1 MAAITMSKVIV
12 MLGAPGTGKGT
23 QARLLAEKYG
33 YPQISTGDI
42 LRAMAQADTLLGRE
56 IRETQAAGHLV
67 RDEVLAEIILDR
79 TSQPDCAR
87 GYILDGFPRTLNQA
101 QLLEELALRQG
112 NAILMLKLILP
123 REALLKRLTG
133 RRTCSRCG
141 EIYNVFLRPTRQEGL
156 CDLCG
161 GTLTQRSDDRK
172 EVVATRVSDYERAT
186 KPLTDYYQQSGRL
199 VKIKGDRAVDE
210 VLNDLCAAIE
220 AGAR

>member
-1 MAAITMSKVIV
+1 MSKIIV

-42 LRAMAQADTLLGRE
+42 LRAMAKADTPLGRE

-79 TSQPDCAR
+79 TNQPDCKN

-101 QLLEELALRQG
+101 RLLEDLALKQG
-112 NAILMLKLILP
+112 NAILTLKLILP
-123 REALLKRLTG
+123 RAALMKRLTG
-133 RRTCSRCG
+133 RRTCARCG
-141 EIYNVFLRPTRQEGL
+141 EIYNIYLRPTRQEGL

-161 GTLTQRSDDRK
+161 GTLSQRSDDRE
-172 EVVATRVSDYERAT
+172 EVVATRVSDYEKAT
-186 KPLTDYYQQSGRL
+186 KPLTDYYQQSRRL
-199 VKIKGDRAVDE
+199 VKVNGDRPIE
-210 VLNDLCAAIE
+210 VVLRDLCAAIDNM
-220 AGAR
+220 GGK

>member
-1 MAAITMSKVIV
+1 MSKIIV

-42 LRAMAQADTLLGRE
+42 LRAMAKADTPLGRE

-79 TSQPDCAR
+79 TNQPDCKN

-101 QLLEELALRQG
+101 RLLEDLALKQG

-123 REALLKRLTG
+123 RAALMKRLTG
-133 RRTCSRCG
+133 RRTCARCG
-141 EIYNVFLRPTRQEGL
+141 EIYNIYLRPTRQEGL

-161 GTLTQRSDDRK
+161 GTLSQRSDDRE
-172 EVVATRVSDYERAT
+172 EVVATRVSDYEKAT
-186 KPLTDYYQQSGRL
+186 KPLTDYYQQSRRL
-199 VKIKGDRAVDE
+199 VKVNGDRPIE
-210 VLNDLCAAIE
+210 VVLRDLCAAIDNM
-220 AGAR
+220 GGK

>member
-1 MAAITMSKVIV
+1 MSKIIV

-42 LRAMAQADTLLGRE
+42 LRAMAKADTPLGRE

-79 TSQPDCAR
+79 TNQPDCKN

-101 QLLEELALRQG
+101 RLLEDLALKQG

-123 REALLKRLTG
+123 RAALMRRLTG
-133 RRTCSRCG
+133 RRTCTRCG
-141 EIYNVFLRPTRQEGL
+141 EIYNIYLRPTRQEGL

-161 GTLTQRSDDRK
+161 GTLSQRSDDRE
-172 EVVATRVSDYERAT
+172 EVVATRVSDYEKAT

-199 VKIKGDRAVDE
+199 VKVNGDRPVE
-210 VLNDLCAAIE
+210 VVLRDLCAAIDNM
-220 AGAR
+220 GGK